1 MTARTINSRQFEEHD
16 NGSNASLKVLS
27 AVDVKALPVG
37 MKLYLIGPDKYGMK
51 NVEEGIIE
59 QLGNAR
65 SKRFRVDR
73 PDGIVRPSNTRPTGS
88 GSAAASFRRFT
99 M

>member
-1 MTARTINSRQFEEHD
+1 M
-16 NGSNASLKVLS
+16 GLKVLT
-27 AVDVKALPVG
+27 AAEVKKLPVG
-37 MKLYLIGPDKYGMK
+37 TKLSLIGPDKYGMK

-73 PDGIVRPSNTRPTGS
+73 PDGIVRKMIRDYPGKIWAIKEEP
-88 GSAAASFRRFT
+88 
-99 M
+99 

>member
-1 MTARTINSRQFEEHD
+1 MTVNDMRAC
-16 NGSNASLKVLS
+16 GWLWAMKVLS

-37 MKLYLIGPDKYGMK
+37 MKVYLIGPDKYGMK

-73 PDGIVRPSNTRPTGS
+73 PDGIVRKMIRDYPGKIWAIKEEP
-88 GSAAASFRRFT
+88 
-99 M
+99 